1 MKKIILVLCVML
13 MVVSGCGST
22 KDNSGRLTEIYNKVK
37 EAYGENYL
45 PSMTFEKEY
54 LTEVMGVPE
63 ADIKEFIAEGPMMS
77 AHVDMFVGIEAV
89 DGKAQE
95 VESAL
100 QTYLEGQQ
108 QNMMMYPMNVSK
120 VAAAKVV
127 RVDNYVFYLCL
138 GGYVDDETLDDTAQ
152 QTYYEQQNE
161 IAEKIIKDILGK

>member
-1 MKKIILVLCVML
+1 MKKIILVLCVIL
-13 MVVSGCGST
+13 MAVSGCSST

-120 VAAAKVV
+120 VA
-127 RVDNYVFYLCL
+127 VFYLCL

>member
-1 MKKIILVLCVML
+1 MKKIILVLCVLL
-13 MVVSGCGST
+13 MAVSGCSST
-22 KDNSGRLTEIYNKVK
+22 KDNSGRLMEIYNKVK

-45 PSMTFEKEY
+45 PSMMFEKEY
-54 LTEVMGVPE
+54 LTEVMGVPGD
-63 ADIKEFIAEGPMMS
+63 DIKEFIAEGPMIS

-108 QNMMMYPMNVSK
+108 QNMMMYPMNMPK
-120 VAAAKVV
+120 MAAAKVV

-138 GGYVDDETLDDTAQ
+138 GGYADDETLDDTAQ